1 LPAGVPAE
9 EAAVLLT
16 GCGLEVEGSETYQS
30 VKGGLSGLFI
40 GEVKT
45 CQRHPNADKLS
56 LTTVDVGGEQPLQIV
71 CGAPN
76 VASGQKVVVAVV
88 GTTVYPVSGEPFEIR
103 KSKIRGEL
111 SEGMICAEDEIGLG
125 ASHAGILVLPD
136 DAPVGTPVKDY
147 FNVQDDTV
155 LEIGLTPNRVDAASH
170 IGVARDLAALLSLK
184 SGFRNRHTPVIPDVA
199 PFNRHTNGKV
209 TKVEV
214 QDAVACPRYSGVT
227 IESVT
232 VADSP
237 DWLQH
242 RLKAIG
248 VSPINNIVDITNY
261 VLHECGQPLHAFD
274 ADRISG
280 GKVVVRMA
288 RPGERFVTLDA
299 VERELLSSDLVICD
313 EKHPMCIAGVYGGLD
328 SGISAS
334 TNTVFLESAYF
345 QPSCIRKT
353 SKHHGLKT
361 DASFRFERGADPSAT
376 LYALKRAALLI
387 CELAGG
393 KISSDILDHY
403 PVPVVPA
410 RVDFRFDYLDRFSGH
425 AIDRNTVCE
434 ILLSLGMQLES
445 RTNDGCTVIVPTAKV
460 DVTRPID
467 LVEEI
472 LRIYG
477 YDNVPLPEKLAFS
490 LPSGAGSETEAL
502 QNKSARFLAGNGFN
516 ELFTNSLTR
525 AAYRDSAGNDPST
538 TVALLN
544 PLSQDLGVLR
554 QDLLHTGLEA
564 IQYNRNRRHS
574 DLRLFEFGKSYQ
586 LSGTGYEERRHLVL
600 FLTGNRT
607 DESWNSDAE
616 PVDYFLMKAFVER
629 LLLQCG
635 IPSEKLSGNPDRHEA
650 LSSCYSLML
659 GQKRIAYF
667 GPVRKS
673 LLRKFDIQSDA
684 LFADVDWDLV
694 IRSVRKKNLTV
705 SEIPRFPQ
713 VRRDL
718 SMVIG
723 KEVEF
728 AKIEQLAF
736 RTEKKLLREVRLFDV
751 FEGEKIGSGKKSYAV
766 SFLLQDDQQTLTD
779 QQIDKVMERMMN
791 AFEKEVGAVIR
802 KA

>member
-1 LPAGVPAE
+1 
-9 EAAVLLT
+9 
-16 GCGLEVEGSETYQS
+16 
-30 VKGGLSGLFI
+30 
-40 GEVKT
+40 
-45 CQRHPNADKLS
+45 
-56 LTTVDVGGEQPLQIV
+56 
-71 CGAPN
+71 
-76 VASGQKVVVAVV
+76 
-88 GTTVYPVSGEPFEIR
+88 
-103 KSKIRGEL
+103 
-111 SEGMICAEDEIGLG
+111 
-125 ASHAGILVLPD
+125 
-136 DAPVGTPVKDY
+136 
-147 FNVQDDTV
+147 
-155 LEIGLTPNRVDAASH
+155 
-170 IGVARDLAALLSLK
+170 
-184 SGFRNRHTPVIPDVA
+184 
-199 PFNRHTNGKV
+199 
-209 TKVEV
+209 
-214 QDAVACPRYSGVT
+214 
-227 IESVT
+227 
-232 VADSP
+232 
-237 DWLQH
+237 
-242 RLKAIG
+242 
-248 VSPINNIVDITNY
+248 
-261 VLHECGQPLHAFD
+261 
-274 ADRISG
+274 
-280 GKVVVRMA
+280 
-288 RPGERFVTLDA
+288 
-299 VERELLSSDLVICD
+299 
-313 EKHPMCIAGVYGGLD
+313 
-328 SGISAS
+328 
-334 TNTVFLESAYF
+334 
-345 QPSCIRKT
+345 
-353 SKHHGLKT
+353 
-361 DASFRFERGADPSAT
+361 
-376 LYALKRAALLI
+376 
-387 CELAGG
+387 
-393 KISSDILDHY
+393 
-403 PVPVVPA
+403 
-410 RVDFRFDYLDRFSGH
+410 
-425 AIDRNTVCE
+425 
-434 ILLSLGMQLES
+434 MQLES

-616 PVDYFLMKAFVER
+616 PVDFFLMKAFVER